1 MTKGNAMNIYLICK
15 HRTFRDSWG
24 SGIFIECVVIKPFT
38 NRKIASEYVKN
49 LNSRSK
55 KYQYRIKKMVVAI

>member
-1 MTKGNAMNIYLICK
+1 MNIYLLCK

-24 SGIFIECVVIKPFT
+24 SGIFIECVVVKPFT
-38 NRKIASEYVKN
+38 NKKIAAMYAKD

-55 KYQYRIKKMVVAI
+55 KYQYRIKKVVVSW

>member
-1 MTKGNAMNIYLICK
+1 MSIYLVCK

-24 SGIFIECVVIKPFT
+24 SGIFIECVVVKPFT
-38 NRKIASEYVKN
+38 NKKIATLDVKD

-55 KYQYRIKKMVVAI
+55 KYQYRIKKVVVTI

>member
-1 MTKGNAMNIYLICK
+1 MNIYLICK

-24 SGIFIECVVIKPFT
+24 SGIFIECVVVKPFT
-38 NRKIASEYVKN
+38 NKKIAEMYIKD

-55 KYQYRIKKMVVAI
+55 KYQYRIKKVVVTI